1 MVRPTRTADQSDAL
15 PSLVGVR
22 VLIADDDRIARRI
35 ASAAVERAGGAIIT
49 ASDGNEAV
57 RLAAALSF
65 DAAVL
70 DFRMPGLDGADVC
83 GTLRAIGFRGPV
95 LGLTSEASPA
105 EIEAWHAA
113 GCADVLIKG
122 ASQATIISRLAE
134 ALGRQ
139 ETDGRV

>member
-1 MVRPTRTADQSDAL
+1 V
-15 PSLVGVR
+15 LV
-22 VLIADDDRIARRI
+22 ADDDRVARRI
-35 ASAAVERAGGAIIT
+35 AAAAVESAGGSVVA
-49 ASDGNEAV
+49 ASDGTEAV
-57 RLAAALSF
+57 RIAAAHSF

-95 LGLTSEASPA
+95 LGLTSEASAA

-122 ASQATIISRLAE
+122 ASRVTIISRLAE
-134 ALGRQ
+134 ALGRH
-139 ETDGRV
+139 EGV